1 MVDEY
6 EYEITMIHDKTDSFL
21 LKTNHPP
28 PLTPPPP
35 LSFLRVAQGPKKS
48 NPPNQCEMGSG
59 PFRPV
64 G

>member
-28 PLTPPPP
+28 PL
-35 LSFLRVAQGPKKS
+35 SFLRVAQGPKKS

-59 PFRPV
+59 PFQPV

>member
-21 LKTNHPP
+21 LKTNHPSSS
-28 PLTPPPP
+28 PPPF
-35 LSFLRVAQGPKKS
+35 SFLRVAQGPKKS

-59 PFRPV
+59 PFQPV